1 VIAVDTN
8 IVVRLLTRDEEEQ
21 FKQAAALFAS
31 QPIFI
36 PETVILETEWVLR
49 FAYRFQPGAI
59 CDAFAKLLGL
69 VNVKTSRPAVVA
81 QAIDL
86 SRQGLDFADALHLAS
101 SQECVKMATFDTDF
115 IKRAKGLTACVV
127 EHVARAL

>member
-1 VIAVDTN
+1 M
-8 IVVRLLTRDEEEQ
+8 LTRVDEEQ

-49 FAYRFQPGAI
+49 FAYRFQPDAI
-59 CDAFAKLLGL
+59 CDAFTKLLGL

-86 SRQGLDFADALHLAS
+86 SRQGLDFTDALHLAS
-101 SQECVKMATFDTDF
+101 SQEYAKLATFDANF
-115 IKRAKGLTACVV
+115 IKPAKGLTGSAIEQV
-127 EHVARAL
+127 ESAS

>member
-1 VIAVDTN
+1 MIAVDTN

-49 FAYRFQPGAI
+49 FAYRFQPDAI

-69 VNVKTSRPAVVA
+69 VNVKTSRPVVVA

-101 SQECVKMATFDTDF
+101 SQECAKLATFDTDF
-115 IKRAKGLTACVV
+115 IKRAKGLTACAV
-127 EHVARAL
+127 EQVATAL